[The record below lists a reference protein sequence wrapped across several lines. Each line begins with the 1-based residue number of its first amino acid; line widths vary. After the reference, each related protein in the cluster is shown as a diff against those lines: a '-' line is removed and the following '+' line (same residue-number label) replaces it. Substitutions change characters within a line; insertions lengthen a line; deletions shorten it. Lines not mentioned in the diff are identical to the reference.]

1 MTVQRRKTAH
11 LQALDLVHEDR
22 AGQEEQL
29 GQLCAPHRLG
39 AKALKMSVVYLP
51 VTLKSLAPA
60 NERTSSSHVGRID
73 IAGRIDID
81 AYIFT
86 RNRNGLNISIFS
98 I

>member
-73 IAGRIDID
+73 ID